1 MQKFIIT
8 GVTGW
13 LGRNFLSQLIKND
26 DHDYSI
32 NISSE
37 DSIKCLYVEGEQ
49 FNGRTSLSNQVEW
62 VSGNLITGEGLDY
75 LFNDADDAILIH
87 LAGIIHPKIF
97 SRDFNLINFRGTKKL
112 VDAAIQ
118 ANISK
123 IVVMSSNSP
132 VGCNPAR
139 DHLFTED
146 SPYSPYMKYGVSKY
160 NMECYLLELMEGNN
174 IPPIVILRAPWFYG
188 PFQPPRQKLF
198 FQMIENGKFP
208 ILGDGNQKRS
218 MVFTE
223 NLCQGLFLAIK
234 RDEANNN
241 IFWIADESPYTMNY
255 IVETIS
261 SLLRDEFGRQCKP
274 NNLNL
279 PSVLGDVS
287 SFVDHY
293 LQFFGIY
300 QQKIHVLSEMNKT
313 IACSIEKSKR
323 VLGYAPEFSLIEGMR
338 KSIGE
343 VIEK

>member
-8 GVTGW
+8 GATGW
-13 LGRNFLSQLIKND
+13 LGRNFLSQLIKDD
-26 DHDYSI
+26 DHDYCI

-37 DSIKCLYVEGEQ
+37 DSIKCLYFEGDQ
-49 FNGRTSLSNQVEW
+49 FDEGISFSSQVEW
-62 VSGNLITGEGLDY
+62 VSGNLITGNGLDT
-75 LFNDADDAILIH
+75 LFNNADDAILVH

-112 VDAAIQ
+112 IDAAIQ

-132 VGCNPAR
+132 VGCNPAH

-146 SPYSPYMKYGVSKY
+146 SPYSPYMGYGESKY
-160 NMECYLLELMEGNN
+160 NMERYLLKLMEGND

-188 PFQPPRQKLF
+188 PFQPLRQKLF

-261 SLLRDEFGRQCKP
+261 SLLTDEFGRQCKP
-274 NNLNL
+274 NALNL
-279 PSVLGDVS
+279 PSVLGDVAY
-287 SFVDHY
+287 FVDCY
-293 LQFFGIY
+293 LQFFGLY
-300 QQKIHVLSEMNKT
+300 QQKIHVLSEMYKT

-323 VLGYAPEFSLIEGMR
+323 VLGYSPEFSLVEGMR
-338 KSIGE
+338 QSIRDI
-343 VIEK
+343 IEK